1 MAEVE
6 STRGST
12 PKTSGFSP
20 RGVFALVVYLVSRC
34 RAVSLQV
41 LGLVFAV
48 VIWWA
53 FSLALPPS
61 FEGFSPIASFQ
72 KLISISST
80 DYFLDGVAT
89 TIGRLFMGLSLAALV
104 GALLGLIIAKV
115 KTIHDLTYLVF
126 QLLRMISPLAWMPIA
141 ILVFGTGTEAVVFLV
156 SVAAV
161 WPMMINTAQAVGL
174 ISPRWIEV
182 AKTYG
187 GGRLDIFKRVIL
199 PAIMPQVLSGLR
211 VALGIAWVVIVPA
224 EMIGV
229 SSGLG
234 YMILDF
240 RDVVDYSGVAATIL
254 TISVLGYVMDQGI
267 CLLIKKVQWT

>member
-6 STRGST
+6 STREST

-20 RGVFALVVYLVSRC
+20 RGAFALVVYLVSRC

-48 VIWWA
+48 VIWWV

-156 SVAAV
+156 SIAAV